1 MTVNFGLAEEL
12 IAALLK
18 RYVDEGIVNRL
29 EAVWCLSR
37 NGFMLLLVSFALRT
51 FTT

>member
-18 RYVDEGIVNRL
+18 CYVDEGVVSRL

-37 NGFMLLLVSFALRT
+37 NGVMLLLVSFAPRT